1 MPKTL
6 QIVPKKTKTRVFFQC
21 FFVLL
26 SIKLSNIMRK
36 RTNKTQLIMETKDKE
51 IIIRTVESAIDMR
64 KFVRFN
70 WELYKDCPYAVPD
83 FLEDTLDTFN
93 PKKNPALKFCEV
105 QCFMAFRGK
114 KLVGRI
120 AAIIN
125 KRANEHWK
133 RHHVRF
139 GWIDFINDIEV
150 SKALLETVEHWGRK
164 RGMDTIV
171 GPLGFTDMDL
181 EGMLTDGYDQLS
193 TMNSI
198 YNYPYYPEHMR
209 KLGYEKEV
217 GWVERKVIV
226 PKEGHEA
233 NIEKYFKIA
242 ELVKKRYGFRLR
254 KFKNKK
260 EIREGGYIQKVLD
273 VVNRSYANLYGY
285 CELDPEQMET
295 YADQYL
301 QYLDKR
307 YLSVVETAEGEVIGM
322 GICITSLSRAIQKAK
337 AKLFPFGWWHM
348 AKALWFNRHPQVL
361 DMLLVGVVPE
371 YQDKGANALIFADI
385 IPQTVKDGYEW
396 AETHHQLEDN
406 APSQMQWKNLECTI
420 HKKRCAFR
428 KKI

>member
-1 MPKTL
+1 M
-6 QIVPKKTKTRVFFQC
+6 
-21 FFVLL
+21 
-26 SIKLSNIMRK
+26 
-36 RTNKTQLIMETKDKE
+36 KE
-51 IIIRTVESAIDMR
+51 IDTASVVIKPVATAKEM
-64 KFVRFN
+64 KQFVRFN

-93 PKKNPALKFCEV
+93 PKKNPALKFCDV
-105 QCFMAFRGK
+105 QCFLAWREGK
-114 KLVGRI
+114 IVGRV

-125 KRANEHWK
+125 HRANEHWK
-133 RHHVRF
+133 ERHVRF
-139 GWIDFINDIEV
+139 GWIDFIDDLSV
-150 SKALLETVEHWGRK
+150 SKALLDTVEQWGRE

-198 YNYPYYPEHMR
+198 YNYPYYTEHMR
-209 KLGYEKEV
+209 QLGYEKEV
-217 GWVERKVIV
+217 GWVERKVLV
-226 PKEGHEA
+226 PKGDHEA
-233 NIEKYFKIA
+233 SSQKYFKVA
-242 ELVKKRYGFRLR
+242 EMVKKRYGFRLR
-254 KFKNKK
+254 KFKSKK
-260 EIREGGYIQKVLD
+260 EIREGGYIPKVLN
-273 VVNRSYANLYGY
+273 VVNKAYANLYGY

-295 YADQYL
+295 YAKQYL

-361 DMLLVGVVPE
+361 DMLLVGVLPE
-371 YQDKGANALIFADI
+371 YQDKGANALFFADI
-385 IPQTVKDGYEW
+385 IPQTIKDGYEW

-406 APSQMQWKNLECTI
+406 TPSQSQWKYLDCVI
-420 HKKRCAFR
+420 HKRRCAF
-428 KKI
+428 KKSL

>member
-1 MPKTL
+1 
-6 QIVPKKTKTRVFFQC
+6 
-21 FFVLL
+21 
-26 SIKLSNIMRK
+26 
-36 RTNKTQLIMETKDKE
+36 METKDKE
-51 IIIRTVESAIDMR
+51 IIIHPVESAIDMR

-139 GWIDFINDIEV
+139 GWIDFIDDIEV

-181 EGMLTDGYDQLS
+181 EGMLTEGYDQLS

-226 PKEGHEA
+226 PKAGHEA

-428 KKI
+428 KKIL